1 MPYGLEDTV
10 DLKEK
15 ERRID
20 EAYHMRRWPYTDG
33 RSSAALS
40 PSYDKPR
47 LRSYAAHR
55 DGNEDV
61 DTRPRRRRF
70 DGGDSD
76 DDDGGNDDD
85 TYDSLPARSYA
96 RHARPRARHR
106 RLSGEERK
114 ESDDSS
120 YDTFDSRN
128 DLADKHAQRSTRP
141 RRKRTSAGRR
151 RDVHVIEHPVSHSH
165 DVVHSHNFPHY
176 HRVTVDAYASLS
188 SYSPWPGKTYGRMI
202 GMIRVEQRA
211 DQAGNA
217 SAASRGSS

>member
-128 DLADKHAQRSTRP
+128 DLADKHAQRSTRRATLGGGVEP
-141 RRKRTSAGRR
+141 RRAWDAGESFR
-151 RDVHVIEHPVSHSH
+151 
-165 DVVHSHNFPHY
+165 
-176 HRVTVDAYASLS
+176 
-188 SYSPWPGKTYGRMI
+188 
-202 GMIRVEQRA
+202 
-211 DQAGNA
+211 
-217 SAASRGSS
+217 SRGSERRCRFSRSAFDARILLIHVLPLPSCARYARPA